1 MDPRFLVSSDR
12 IETAARLFA
21 HLQDG
26 AFDLQGAMW
35 AQSEG
40 DAQPYLYL
48 VTKQLV
54 VDGPIGAYK
63 KFNAAFH
70 AFQRAQT
77 NPFRA
82 LELDDIKLLAPSDPL
97 AVGLLWSLDRHPT
110 DLPTFHFSIPRGVP
124 MWAAYIY
131 PAALFAPPARPA
143 AQTA

>member
-82 LELDDIKLLAPSDPL
+82 LELDDIKLLAPHESR
-97 AVGLLWSLDRHPT
+97 AAELLWYLGRYPDDQPT
-110 DLPTFHFSIPRGVP
+110 YRSHCGVP
-124 MWAAYIY
+124 TEAAYIY
-131 PAALFAPPARPA
+131 PAAR
-143 AQTA
+143 TA